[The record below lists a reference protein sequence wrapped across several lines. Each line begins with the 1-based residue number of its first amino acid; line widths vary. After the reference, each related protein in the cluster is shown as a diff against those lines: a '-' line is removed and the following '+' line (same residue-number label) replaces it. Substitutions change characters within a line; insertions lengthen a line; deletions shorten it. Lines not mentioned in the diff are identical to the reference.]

1 MLKPRYTI
9 RLMTRQDLDLAIDW
23 AAAEG
28 WNPGLQDADCFY
40 AADADGFL
48 MGWLAGQ
55 PIAAISVVKYGDRF
69 GFLGFYIVRPEFR
82 GQGYG
87 WQLWQAGLAT
97 LAGRNIGLDGVV
109 AQQENYVRSGFTLA
123 HRNIRYSGRRLD
135 SLSLDLLS
143 LGSDAATDH
152 SVVSLA
158 SEPSSMPPS
167 ILIEQVIAYDQ
178 AFFPALRAAFMRC
191 WLTRSQRYAVG
202 ILHDSQIAG
211 YGVIRPCREG
221 YKVGPLLAD
230 TPQFAAAIF
239 RVLQAHLPIGSEFY
253 LDVPAVNAEAI
264 ALAESYAMTPVFE
277 TARMYTQSA
286 PKLPLERTFGITTFE
301 LG

>member
-1 MLKPRYTI
+1 MRSPRYTI
-9 RLMTRQDLDLAIDW
+9 QPMTRQDLDLAIDW

-40 AADADGFL
+40 AADANGFL
-48 MGWLAGQ
+48 MGWLANQ
-55 PIAAISVVKYGDRF
+55 PVAAISVVKYGDRF

-87 WQLWQAGLAT
+87 WRLWQAGLAT

-109 AQQENYVRSGFTLA
+109 EQQENYGRSGFTLA
-123 HRNIRYSGRRLD
+123 HRNLRYSGRRLELPSFD
-135 SLSLDLLS
+135 SS
-143 LGSDAATDH
+143 AAKADRII
-152 SVVSLA
+152 SLA
-158 SEPSSMPPS
+158 SVP
-167 ILIEQVIAYDQ
+167 IEQVIAYDQ
-178 AFFPALRAAFMRC
+178 AFFPGPRDAFIRC
-191 WLTRSQRYAVG
+191 WLTRPQIYAVG
-202 ILHDSQIAG
+202 ILHNSQIAG
-211 YGVIRPCREG
+211 YGVIRPCRKG
-221 YKVGPLLAD
+221 YKVGPLFAD

-239 RVLQAHLPIGSEFY
+239 QALQAHLPINSEFY
-253 LDVPAVNAEAI
+253 IDMPVVNVDAI

-286 PKLPLERTFGITTFE
+286 PQLPIERTFGITTFE

>member
-1 MLKPRYTI
+1 
-9 RLMTRQDLDLAIDW
+9 MTRQDLDLAIDW

-48 MGWLAGQ
+48 MGWLADQ
-55 PIAAISVVKYGDRF
+55 PIAAISAIKYGDRF
-69 GFLGFYIVRPEFR
+69 GFLGFYLVRPEFR

-87 WQLWQAGLAT
+87 WQIWQAGLAT

-109 AQQENYVRSGFTLA
+109 AQQNNYLRSGFTLA
-123 HRNIRYSGRRLD
+123 HRNIRYSGKRLD
-135 SLSLDLLS
+135 LTPSDWPVLDSEAATAYPIVSLD
-143 LGSDAATDH
+143 
-152 SVVSLA
+152 SVPVA
-158 SEPSSMPPS
+158 
-167 ILIEQVIAYDQ
+167 QVITYDR
-178 AFFPALRAAFMRC
+178 AFFPAPRAAFIRC
-191 WLTRSQRYAVG
+191 WLSRSQSYAIG
-202 ILHDSQIAG
+202 ILRDSQIAG

-221 YKVGPLLAD
+221 YKIGPLLAD
-230 TPQFAAAIF
+230 TPPFAAAIF
-239 RVLQAHLPIGSEFY
+239 QALQAHLPIGSTFY

-264 ALAESYAMTPVFE
+264 ALAERYAMTPVFE

-286 PKLPLERTFGITTFE
+286 PQLPLARTFGITTFE

>member
-1 MLKPRYTI
+1 
-9 RLMTRQDLDLAIDW
+9 MTRQDLDLAIDW

-40 AADADGFL
+40 AADANGFL
-48 MGWLAGQ
+48 MGWLANQ
-55 PIAAISVVKYGDRF
+55 PVAAISVVKYGDRF

-87 WQLWQAGLAT
+87 WRLWQAGLAT

-109 AQQENYVRSGFTLA
+109 EQQENYGRSGFTLA
-123 HRNIRYSGRRLD
+123 HRNLRYSGRRLELPSFD
-135 SLSLDLLS
+135 SS
-143 LGSDAATDH
+143 AAKADRII
-152 SVVSLA
+152 SLA
-158 SEPSSMPPS
+158 SVP
-167 ILIEQVIAYDQ
+167 IEQVIAYDQ
-178 AFFPALRAAFMRC
+178 AFFPGPRDAFIRC
-191 WLTRSQRYAVG
+191 WLTRPQIYAVG
-202 ILHDSQIAG
+202 ILHNSQIAG
-211 YGVIRPCREG
+211 YGVIRPCRKG
-221 YKVGPLLAD
+221 YKVGPLFAD

-239 RVLQAHLPIGSEFY
+239 QALQAHLPINSEFY
-253 LDVPAVNAEAI
+253 IDMPAVNVDAI

-286 PKLPLERTFGITTFE
+286 PQLPIERTFGITTFE